1 MKKIL
6 LILFMVLI
14 LFGCKKEE
22 VIVEENNTTVV
33 EKTEEEKKMYDFLT
47 NNVLTTSVLSE
58 NRCLVFTED
67 GRFLR
72 YYSSEILFP
81 TSQNVLLIAGTYEYK
96 DNTLYLNNKVYY
108 SLDYDDATNSILFHK
123 SDDNRTYKYEN
134 YPLVDRESYGER
146 QIYAGGYNIF
156 RLDIADPEKV
166 PEALSTYL
174 KNSLLND
181 LQDFDLDK
189 VKSLEGPFE

>member
-22 VIVEENNTTVV
+22 IPVEENNTTVV
-33 EKTEEEKKMYDFLT
+33 ERTEEEKKMYDFLT
-47 NNVLTTSVLSE
+47 TNVLTTSILSE

-72 YYSSEILFP
+72 YYSSELLFP

-96 DNTLYLNNKVYY
+96 DNTLYMNNKVRY
-108 SLDYDDATNSILFHK
+108 SLDYDKDTNSILFNK
-123 SDDNRTYKYEN
+123 TDDNRTYKYEN
-134 YPLVDRESYGER
+134 YPLVDKESYGER
-146 QIYAGGYNIF
+146 RIYAGGYNIF

-181 LQDFDLDK
+181 LQDFNLDK